1 MATGRFEKV
10 SATTL
15 QGRQPSGFGG
25 WLAVFW
31 CISCLFVIWHVT
43 TVTGGGRGLAVMF
56 ETPENAAVMRAV
68 LWLKVWLWAPFL
80 ILAPLGHRLLPAV
93 TIVTILIA
101 TTVETSVVYLLLNL
115 EPTKSWTVISFN
127 VVFALIYCAYLLL
140 SQRVNYIRVAERP
153 VDERARRHFILLL
166 LVAGSLSIVIFAG
179 DVASITDRVSF
190 LSAYQFSIFFAAAL
204 LIGPVR
210 TIRTGRTAL
219 NDYLRRDIGIW
230 TGIIGVLHVYAGTR
244 QSMTPVYFA
253 AYVESAYDAYEVM
266 LREQLFFW
274 GTIIGFVI
282 LLVVLLLMTLSNDRS
297 QRKLGKRWW
306 KRLQR
311 CSYLIAFLTVAHAL
325 AFQYLEARGAAFIV
339 FFGLLA
345 IGVAGAQITGLII
358 VMRKRRRHQLV
369 RAQRAK
375 R

>member
-10 SATTL
+10 STSTL
-15 QGRQPSGFGG
+15 KGPQPSGFGG
-25 WLAVFW
+25 WLSVFW

-43 TVTGGGRGLAVMF
+43 SVTGGGDGLVAMF
-56 ETPENAAVMRAV
+56 ETPENAAIMRAV

-101 TTVETSVVYLLLNL
+101 TTVETSIVYLLLNL
-115 EPTKSWTVISFN
+115 EPTKTWIVISFN
-127 VVFALIYCAYLLL
+127 VVFAVIYCAYLLL
-140 SQRVNYIRVAERP
+140 SQRVNYIRLAERP

-166 LVAGSLSIVIFAG
+166 LVAGSLSVVIFAG
-179 DVASITDRVSF
+179 DLTTITDRVSF
-190 LSAYQFSIFFAAAL
+190 LSAYQFSIFLAAAL

-230 TGIIGVLHVYAGTR
+230 TGVVGFLHVYAGTR
-244 QSMTPVYFA
+244 ESMTPTYLA
-253 AYVESAYDAYEVM
+253 SYVASANDVFEVM
-266 LREQLFFW
+266 LREQFFFW

-282 LLVVLLLMTLSNDRS
+282 LLVLLLLITLSNDRS
-297 QRKLGKRWW
+297 QRKIGKRWW

-311 CSYLIAFLTVAHAL
+311 CSYLIAALTVAHAL
-325 AFQYLEARGAAFIV
+325 AFQYLESRDVAFVVFLGLIAIV
-339 FFGLLA
+339 
-345 IGVAGAQITGLII
+345 VAGGQLTGFRI
-358 VMRKRRRHQLV
+358 VMRKRRRHRLA
-369 RAQRAK
+369 RARRAK